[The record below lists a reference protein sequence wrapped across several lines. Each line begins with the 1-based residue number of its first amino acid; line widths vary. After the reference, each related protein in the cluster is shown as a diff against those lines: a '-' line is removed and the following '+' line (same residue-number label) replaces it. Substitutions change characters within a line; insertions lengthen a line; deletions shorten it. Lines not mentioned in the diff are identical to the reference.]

1 MTREMKNS
9 LLNVKK
15 KSKIPYWQYSIY
27 WQQWSFLLCGHSL
40 YLNTASYFSVFD
52 QQLWLISHFKLT
64 SNIATGSAVPDHL
77 SGLKRDGVD
86 Y

>member
-1 MTREMKNS
+1 M
-9 LLNVKK
+9 LKK
-15 KSKIPYWQYSIY
+15 GKSHTGSTVFIGYSGL
-27 WQQWSFLLCGHSL
+27 FLLCGNSL

-64 SNIATGSAVPDHL
+64 SNIATSRAVPDHL